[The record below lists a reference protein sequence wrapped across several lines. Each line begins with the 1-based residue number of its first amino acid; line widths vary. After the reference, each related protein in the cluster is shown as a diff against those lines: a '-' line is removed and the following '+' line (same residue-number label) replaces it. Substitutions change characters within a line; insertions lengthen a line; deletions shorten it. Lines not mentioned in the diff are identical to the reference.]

1 MIVRFGVYHWKDY
14 IFDNGTT
21 KNKYWIA
28 LNCQIKQEN
37 YYAVLP
43 TSQIDKYKFSTINID
58 TVKIE
63 KYESKYFAKTTILDF
78 KNIQLN
84 TKDEMDFILNN
95 NKLDYKGLLES
106 EIQEKIILCIK
117 NSETL
122 SELFIEELLCE
133 GNSK

>member
-1 MIVRFGVYHWKDY
+1 MIIRFGVYHWNDY
-14 IFDNGTT
+14 IFDNGTS
-21 KNKYWIA
+21 KDKYWIA
-28 LNCQIKQEN
+28 LNCQIEQEN

-43 TSQIDKYKFSTINID
+43 TSQIDKYQFSTINID

-63 KYESKYFAKTTILDF
+63 KDESKYFAKTTILDF

-84 TKDEMDFILNN
+84 TKDEIDFILNN

-122 SELFIEELLCE
+122 SELFIDELLCE
-133 GNSK
+133 GDNK